1 MECDSGDDVEIEKEE
16 EEVKQD
22 QDYLD
27 ELEIPS
33 SHKSSNL
40 ASDMDTSG
48 NANNW
53 FNTAFGL
60 CLEPAERLRCQSI
73 LMQKILAS
81 IAILGS

>member
-1 MECDSGDDVEIEKEE
+1 M
-16 EEVKQD
+16 EVKQD

-27 ELEIPS
+27 EFNIPGTYKPS
-33 SHKSSNL
+33 SIL
-40 ASDMDTSG
+40 ASDT

-73 LMQKILAS
+73 FMQKILAS
-81 IAILGS
+81 IATVFP